1 MEDKT
6 IDYIGAD
13 ELVFNMDKGAGIY
26 SGGFNV
32 NSIMMKAGM
41 SPIMTVNSGQLGG
54 GSSNVSDL
62 FKDLVVPSW
71 SLSYHNKMTGGE
83 YKDDSDSDSDSNS
96 DSDSDS
102 DSDIDDDLHDRLVN
116 LARDNEAKLQ
126 KKNKK
131 KTTRRQ
137 KAGAK
142 TKTKRKN

>member
-83 YKDDSDSDSDSNS
+83 YKDDSDSDSN
-96 DSDSDS
+96 SDSDS